1 MCILSHNIVVIKD
14 FRSVQATCICIWS
27 FPHWTHVLSGL
38 LQTEVQAGPWMQIS
52 CCMRFTSLG
61 VYPPAPKRDSQKLM
75 FFVVSMFLDEMPA
88 IAAIGTAYKCTDA
101 GCATRVVYI
110 GKAEA
115 RSCHQCL
122 VSSLS
127 RPSLLHLPLSVY
139 YIHIRVTCVCVYI
152 SYILCICAHSPLFFP
167 LIVNRCAKIKCSD
180 KHTQSRQ
187 VSCHQLYKSKQTCE
201 PRLVLQQFA
210 ADLPVSLC
218 LRLLGNLDAHLQI

>member
-1 MCILSHNIVVIKD
+1 MCILSHNIIVIKD
-14 FRSVQATCICIWS
+14 FRSVQAT
-27 FPHWTHVLSGL
+27 PV
-38 LQTEVQAGPWMQIS
+38 
-52 CCMRFTSLG
+52 
-61 VYPPAPKRDSQKLM
+61 PKRDSQRLM

-139 YIHIRVTCVCVYI
+139 
-152 SYILCICAHSPLFFP
+152 
-167 LIVNRCAKIKCSD
+167 
-180 KHTQSRQ
+180 
-187 VSCHQLYKSKQTCE
+187 
-201 PRLVLQQFA
+201 
-210 ADLPVSLC
+210 
-218 LRLLGNLDAHLQI
+218 